1 MKVTLKLSKGEIIV
15 DGDSEEIKAFME
27 WYLKKAQVNQQI
39 DTVEK
44 QDTRPKQKVTRKQ
57 QSKPS
62 AKPTTTQQEA
72 SQQIDTSG
80 LPSFVQ
86 DNPWLNILSARQ

>member
-1 MKVTLKLSKGEIIV
+1 MRVILRLSKGEIVV

-27 WYLKKAQVNQQI
+27 WYLKKAQVNQQV

-44 QDTRPKQKVTRKQ
+44 QETKPKQRVARKQ

-62 AKPTTTQQEA
+62 VKPTTTQQQV